1 MQPIYVWGAILLWT
15 GVASLVAWASRKGLR
30 AGSSEYFIGGR
41 RIRGFLSG
49 MTYAATTYSAFM
61 LVGLVGLTYRFG
73 VAALG
78 FEMSYLLFT
87 VFFLVVF
94 APRFWFAGQMY
105 DLVTPS
111 ELLAKRYESP
121 GVGVATALLAFVML
135 IPYSAVQLIGAGLLV
150 EGLTGGEIPYMAG
163 VVVMAIIA
171 GITSL
176 WAGMRSVAWTDAV
189 QGVTMLTTA
198 IIVFVVVAVRYFGGL
213 GEFFGVISLD
223 YSELLTIQWDFNF
236 FLGITLP
243 WSFFALTN
251 PQVSQRLFVPDRISN
266 IRRMILYF
274 SVFGLI
280 YTLIST
286 LYGYQAAALIPGLEN
301 PDGAMPALLTT
312 VPVGLALLLFVGIF
326 AAASSTLGSI
336 ILTLSSLFARDVAKT
351 LRPGLSEKRET
362 GIGRGAMLLLLI
374 ACIGFAY
381 LRPGLITVLS
391 SMASGG
397 LLVAAPAIIGTF
409 FWSRGTAAGALT
421 SIIVAGIVT
430 AGLYVSGW
438 YPLGVWPG
446 IWGLLLSTVLFVVT
460 SLFTVPPATARDFL
474 QKIDE
479 RLRELKRSPV

>member
-1 MQPIYVWGAILLWT
+1 MNPLYVWGAIAFWT
-15 GVASLVAWASRKGLR
+15 LVAALVARASRKGLR
-30 AGSSEYFIGGR
+30 AGASEYFIGGR
-41 RIRGFLSG
+41 RLRGFLSG

-61 LVGLVGLTYRFG
+61 LVGLVGLSYRFG

-78 FEMSYLLFT
+78 FEMTYLLFT

-121 GVGVATALLAFVML
+121 GVGMATALLAFVML

-163 VVVMAIIA
+163 VVVMAAIA

-198 IIVFVVVAVRYFGGL
+198 ILVFVVVAVRYFGGL
-213 GEFFGVISLD
+213 GGFFETVSLD
-223 YSELLTIQWDFNF
+223 HSRLLTIQWDFNF

-251 PQVSQRLFVPDRISN
+251 PQVSQRLFVPDRIGN

-274 SVFGLI
+274 SVFGLV

-286 LYGYQAAALIPGLEN
+286 LYGLQAAAILPGLEN
-301 PDGAMPALLTT
+301 PDSAMPALLTT

-336 ILTLSSLFARDVAKT
+336 VLTLSSLFARDVAKT
-351 LRPGLSEKRET
+351 LRPGLSEERET
-362 GIGRGAMLLLLI
+362 GIGRGAMLLLLV

-397 LLVAAPAIIGTF
+397 LLVAAPAIIGAF
-409 FWSRGTAAGALT
+409 FWDRGTAAGALA
-421 SIIVAGIVT
+421 SVIVAGLGT
-430 AGLYVSGW
+430 AVLYATGW
-438 YPLGVWPG
+438 YPLGVWPSV
-446 IWGLLLSTVLFVVT
+446 WGLGLSTILFVAISLVT
-460 SLFTVPPATARDFL
+460 SAPPFARDFL
-474 QKIDE
+474 DKIDA
-479 RLRELKRSPV
+479 RLAELRRTGA

>member
-1 MQPIYVWGAILLWT
+1 MNPLYIWGAIAFWT
-15 GVASLVAWASRKGLR
+15 IVAALVARASRKGLR
-30 AGSSEYFIGGR
+30 PGASEYFIGGR
-41 RIRGFLSG
+41 RLRGFLSG

-78 FEMSYLLFT
+78 FEMTYLLFT
-87 VFFLVVF
+87 VFFLLVF

-111 ELLAKRYESP
+111 ELLAKRYDSP
-121 GVGVATALLAFVML
+121 GVGAATALLGLIML

-150 EGLTGGEIPYMAG
+150 EGLTGGSIPYMAG
-163 VVVMAIIA
+163 VMVMAVIA

-198 IIVFVVVAVRYFGGL
+198 IVVFVVVSFRYFGGL
-213 GEFFGVISLD
+213 GGFFDTIALD
-223 YSELLTIQWDFNF
+223 HSELLTIQWDFNF

-251 PQVSQRLFVPDRISN
+251 PQVSQRLFVPDRISS

-274 SVFGLI
+274 SVFGLV

-286 LYGYQAAALIPGLEN
+286 LYGLQAAAIIPGLEN

-312 VPVGLALLLFVGIF
+312 VPIPLALLLFVGIF

-336 ILTLSSLFARDVAKT
+336 VLTLSSLFARDVAKT
-351 LRPGLSEKRET
+351 LRPALSEERQT
-362 GIGRGAMLLLLI
+362 SIGRGAMLLLLL

-409 FWSRGTAAGALT
+409 FWARGTAAGALA
-421 SIIVAGIVT
+421 SIIVAGIGT
-430 AGLYVSGW
+430 AALYISGW
-438 YPLGVWPG
+438 YPFGVWPSV
-446 IWGLLLSTVLFVVT
+446 WGLAASTAIFVGV
-460 SLFTVPPATARDFL
+460 SLMTAAPPTAGDFL
-474 QKIDE
+474 AKIDAK
-479 RLRELKRSPV
+479 LAELS